1 MEQVT
6 ESLSEESPSAV
17 TPRSPEDEDLLQ
29 QSTKK
34 SKRGRDPAEQLRT
47 KTTDSAVQKT
57 PAAAEFLSPY
67 WRTPIETPSNVWGR
81 RETTTLAEEQ
91 GEEKGSMNENQT
103 QDHQENPQT
112 NGDNRTAQQSRGPK
126 RDYKQNFGDWML
138 VARKERR
145 NFRKG
150 GPRVPT
156 TTGNNQYQMPFMNAG
171 GPQLQSRYAV
181 LDSLEEKE
189 MKFLPEERPSSATMQ
204 NVLTTLPRIRTTQNQ
219 NSPRGQTIPQQ
230 GGRYQTNQG
239 GRGSGGGQMAH
250 YERGTTRGRGTRG
263 GAPRRAAAESE
274 HIVVRG
280 SNRGKQIASSV
291 VHHMNDRPEPSR
303 RMDVDYELLGDPPDV
318 PRLFENRPDK
328 PGTSEMNEEGEKPRR
343 STAAVTTTRRHATS
357 VYGTPSKKQERETDA
372 SVLPSSVPRE
382 GEGRSLLLKTSSL
395 SGMAAAEMR
404 EKTPAKGRRYSART
418 PHGEEGALV
427 GEKKVEAEA
436 AAHCS
441 ASAKLESKV
450 AVAAWRRWEKQRGG
464 HCRCCLLLRDEVRRE
479 GRCCVHGRMP
489 GRSPTATLSIVDD
502 RCYTLTGRED

>member
-1 MEQVT
+1 MAAKFLPAQKQTRQAVGLGKIPCT
-6 ESLSEESPSAV
+6 SKDVFLKKISKNIGRPVKVDTTTSLVSIGRFARVCVEL
-17 TPRSPEDEDLLQ
+17 DL
-29 QSTKK
+29 
-34 SKRGRDPAEQLRT
+34 SKPLLAKFTLEGE
-47 KTTDSAVQKT
+47 VV
-57 PAAAEFLSPY
+57 
-67 WRTPIETPSNVWGR
+67 PIEYEGIQMVCFNCGLYGHKQGQC
-81 RETTTLAEEQ
+81 EMQEQ

-181 LDSLEEKE
+181 LDGLEEKE
-189 MKFLPEERPSSATMQ
+189 MEFLPEERPSSATMQ

-219 NSPRGQTIPQQ
+219 NSPRGQNIPQQ

-239 GRGSGGGQMAH
+239 GRGLGGGQMAH

-280 SNRGKQIASSV
+280 SNRRKQIASSV

-328 PGTSEMNEEGEKPRR
+328 PGTSEMNEEGHMDPGGEALIG
-343 STAAVTTTRRHATS
+343 SQCYWA
-357 VYGTPSKKQERETDA
+357 
-372 SVLPSSVPRE
+372 LPLIYFCFVF
-382 GEGRSLLLKTSSL
+382 
-395 SGMAAAEMR
+395 
-404 EKTPAKGRRYSART
+404 Y
-418 PHGEEGALV
+418 
-427 GEKKVEAEA
+427 
-436 AAHCS
+436 
-441 ASAKLESKV
+441 
-450 AVAAWRRWEKQRGG
+450 
-464 HCRCCLLLRDEVRRE
+464 D
-479 GRCCVHGRMP
+479 
-489 GRSPTATLSIVDD
+489 
-502 RCYTLTGRED
+502 